1 MNLPGAPGPHFDI
14 CRVARALFSYRF
26 ERAGDSI
33 FLEFKQKN
41 SCQSRRIRLQKAI
54 IAKNRYNQ
62 LTPLPDGM
70 LDSSGGFMK
79 SCGHA
84 IRKIL
89 RAEESSRIAAVRVAA
104 KIHTKGN
111 IR

>member
-62 LTPLPDGM
+62 LPVAGRHARQLWRIHEILWPR
-70 LDSSGGFMK
+70 DSEDSAGGRELTDRSG
-79 SCGHA
+79 
-84 IRKIL
+84 
-89 RAEESSRIAAVRVAA
+89 SRRC
-104 KIHTKGN
+104 
-111 IR
+111 

>member
-1 MNLPGAPGPHFDI
+1 MSLPGAPRPTSMFVAWRERSFHIVLSAPVAPIFF
-14 CRVARALFSYRF
+14 RV
-26 ERAGDSI
+26 
-33 FLEFKQKN
+33 KQKN

-70 LDSSGGFMK
+70 LDSSGGFIK
-79 SCGHA
+79 SCAHA

-89 RAEESSRIAAVRVAA
+89 QVEESSRIVAARVAA